1 MISPYEIL
9 TMHATYTYIY
19 VMHLIFCGRIFK
31 HTVFHKLYN
40 QKKEHKITMHSH
52 LLGIV
57 SQLDEFH
64 IIPSQIFITYNSQ
77 SIVLGIH
84 CTSSEGTHNN
94 MIFLPQEGDTFDR
107 TEKGRTWLTS
117 QDYQDYTQLTWKSTI
132 KIHIIDSQTSEYLK
146 NKALLSAGTYIL
158 LVSNPL

>member
-31 HTVFHKLYN
+31 HAVFHKLYN

-64 IIPSQIFITYNSQ
+64 TIPSQIFITYNSQ

-94 MIFLPQEGDTFDR
+94 MTFLTQKVTPLTGLK
-107 TEKGRTWLTS
+107 KG
-117 QDYQDYTQLTWKSTI
+117 
-132 KIHIIDSQTSEYLK
+132 EP
-146 NKALLSAGTYIL
+146 G
-158 LVSNPL
+158 